1 MLFFIHTRDLLR
13 KAMVRKS
20 IAWLI
25 PTVAIAVFGTSL
37 RAQAQTTKNFEIQY
51 NTLTQIV
58 PFQAD
63 IRPGF
68 VRATIKGT
76 TESSSPSAF
85 GLNSFLSETYGRLD
99 NPDEFPAVSPI
110 ARYTFNSEPSAI
122 GLPST
127 LPAFSDRYFGGA
139 NELFGK
145 ADDRAE
151 VNFATGNI
159 QGGGTITIFG
169 GTGVFENATGKIT
182 FTQQDAFDP
191 LNIPPEGVP
200 GVAILRFDIQTPTR
214 QVPEYTPTYTL
225 VSVGLVGA
233 VLLKRGKRHKE
244 NNFL

>member
-1 MLFFIHTRDLLR
+1 MLFFINTRDLLR
-13 KAMVRKS
+13 KAMIRKS

-25 PTVAIAVFGTSL
+25 PTVAIAVFGTSVP
-37 RAQAQTTKNFEIQY
+37 AQAQTTKNFEVQY

-58 PFQAD
+58 PFQ
-63 IRPGF
+63 PGF
-68 VRATIKGT
+68 VRATIRGT
-76 TESSSPSAF
+76 SSSGAF

-99 NPDEFPAVSPI
+99 NPGEFPIVSPI
-110 ARYTFNSEPSAI
+110 ARYTFNSEPTAI

-127 LPAFSDRYFGGA
+127 LPSFSDRYFGGA

-191 LNIPPEGVP
+191 SNIPPEGVP

-225 VSVGLVGA
+225 VSAGLIGA
-233 VLLKRGKRHKE
+233 VLLKRGKRQKQ
-244 NNFL
+244 NNLL